1 MPVGCVHQFI
11 VVNRSAVLKALDK
24 AIAENDHERQKVARL
39 MLARLH
45 SDDYLIAIEDMGGTD
60 YDIENLKHLGL
71 EAHDGNEWLDYYAPH
86 IAKMPAPW
94 LMSAPIRELQPDGT
108 HGPVIWQGFRH
119 KSDSTT
125 HVTVWEDEDYPAK
138 QRESFPRTAPMAW

>member
-11 VVNRSAVLKALDK
+11 VVKRNAVLKALDK
-24 AIAENDHERQKVARL
+24 AVAENDHERQKVARL
-39 MLARLH
+39 MLTRLH

-71 EAHDGNEWLDYYAPH
+71 EAHDGNEWSDYYAPH
-86 IAKMPAPW
+86 LAKLPASW
-94 LMSAPIRELQPDGT
+94 LMNAPIRELRPDGT

-119 KSDSTT
+119 ILDSTT
-125 HVTVWEDEDYPAK
+125 YVAVWEDEDYPAK
-138 QRESFPRTAPMAW
+138 QREPFPSTAQMAW